1 MKVTDKPGRYFALFF
16 LGPFLINTSYKI
28 NKYEDLYI
36 ESHLL
41 WAFGFIFI
49 IYESFWI
56 YFCKPDSI

>member
-16 LGPFLINTSYKI
+16 IGTLLINTSYKI
-28 NKYEDLYI
+28 EKYPELLI

-41 WAFGFIFI
+41 WTLGIVFI